1 MTSMISEAGNL
12 PVAFTSFVGRRH
24 LLAEI
29 RRVLGPARLL
39 TLTGMGGVGKT
50 RLAIEA
56 AAASRKAFADGV
68 WLVDLAPVR
77 EPLSVADAAAAA
89 LGVPELGARPA
100 LDQLAGYLAGRRA
113 LIVLDN
119 CEHLID
125 ACAELAQALLSAA
138 PEVRILATSRQT
150 LGIAG
155 EHVLVVPPLSV
166 PEEAVELLRDRATA
180 VRPEFRITDLN
191 RAGAS
196 RLCAD
201 LDGLPLAI
209 ELAASRL
216 RTLTVEQAVDR
227 LEDRFTLLTS
237 GSRTARPRQRT
248 LRALV
253 DWSYELCGPAERLLW
268 NRLSVFVGG
277 FALDAV
283 ESVCVG
289 EGIAP
294 HEVVDLLD
302 RLVGQSIVLATEQEG
317 LPRYRML
324 ETIRRYGR
332 LRLAE
337 SDEEQRLLTKH
348 RDFFLALAERTA
360 VTWYGPGQQQT
371 LARLRAEHNDLLA
384 ALDHDGDPQAELALA
399 AALRYHWCADRF
411 LGEGRRRLEHA
422 LASSPEPT
430 SARARALWAAA
441 WVALVQ
447 GDPAAADGWLTE
459 AGELGDRLDDP
470 AVRANVL
477 GFRGTL
483 ALFRGHLEEAVPL
496 FEGAVAAHTAL
507 GEEATTVFWLF
518 QLARTQAHLGD
529 PRAAE
534 TATRAV
540 AVSRAHGEGLSR
552 SYALWALGL
561 DALVRG
567 DLAAAMALTRAGLE
581 IQRDFNDYVGA
592 ALLLELHA
600 WISAAGDDHE
610 RAGRLLGA
618 VRTLWRDTGT
628 GLSVFGPDLT
638 EHHARC
644 EEAVAG
650 ALGPAA
656 YERALAEG
664 GRHDRPGRG
673 IAFALAGDTEPAT
686 PATATARSPLTQ
698 RERQVASLVAKGMTN
713 RQIAATLVLSPR
725 TIGGHVDH
733 ILAKLGYG
741 RRAQIATW
749 WAENQVPDP
758 SE

>member
-1 MTSMISEAGNL
+1 MPSMTSEAGNL
-12 PVAFTSFVGRRH
+12 PVTFTSFVGRRH
-24 LLAEI
+24 LIGEI

-68 WLVDLAPVR
+68 WLVDLAPVL
-77 EPLSVADAAAAA
+77 EPLAVADAAARA
-89 LGVPELGARPA
+89 LRVPELGVRPA

-119 CEHLID
+119 CEHLVD

-138 PEVRILATSRQT
+138 PEVRVLATSRQT

-180 VRPEFRITDLN
+180 VRPEFRITEVN

-196 RLCAD
+196 RLCAG

-216 RTLTVEQAVDR
+216 RTLTVDQAVDR
-227 LEDRFTLLTS
+227 LEDRFTLFTS

-277 FALDAV
+277 FTLDAV
-283 ESVCVG
+283 EGVCVG
-289 EGIAP
+289 EGIAR

-302 RLVGQSIVLATEQEG
+302 RLVGQSIVVATEQEG

-324 ETIRRYGR
+324 ETIRHYGR

-337 SDEEQRLLTKH
+337 SDEEQRLLAKH
-348 RDFFLALAERTA
+348 RDFFLALAEHTA
-360 VTWYGPGQQQT
+360 DTWYGPGQQQI

-384 ALDHDGDPQAELALA
+384 ALNHAGDPQAELALA
-399 AALRYHWCADRF
+399 AALRYHWCADRY
-411 LGEGRRRLEHA
+411 LGEGRRQLDRA
-422 LASSPEPT
+422 LAGAPEPSST
-430 SARARALWAAA
+430 RARALWAAA
-441 WVALVQ
+441 WVALLQ
-447 GDPAAADGWLTE
+447 GDPVAADRWLTE
-459 AGELGDRLDDP
+459 AGKLADQLDDP
-470 AVRANVL
+470 AVRANVH

-483 ALFRGHLEEAVPL
+483 ALFRGNSEVAASR
-496 FEGAVAAHTAL
+496 FEDAVAAHTAL

-529 PRAAE
+529 PRSVD
-534 TATRAV
+534 TARRAV
-540 AVSRAHGEGLSR
+540 AISQAHGESLIR
-552 SYALWALGL
+552 AYALWVLGL

-567 DLAAAMALTRAGLE
+567 DLAAALEPTRAGLQ
-581 IQRDFNDYVGA
+581 IQRDFNDYVGS
-592 ALLLELHA
+592 ALLLELLA
-600 WISAAGDDHE
+600 WISSANDDHE
-610 RAGRLLGA
+610 RAGRLLGM
-618 VRTLWRDTGT
+618 VRALWRDTGT
-628 GLSVFGPDLT
+628 RLSVFGPDLA

-644 EEAVAG
+644 EEAVAH
-650 ALGPAA
+650 ALGPEP
-656 YERALAEG
+656 YKQALSVG
-664 GRHDRPGRG
+664 GGYNTPGRA
-673 IAFALAGDTEPAT
+673 IDHALRTGAGPVDPVAV
-686 PATATARSPLTQ
+686 PSSLTR
-698 RERQVASLVAKGMTN
+698 RESEVAALVAQGMSN
-713 RQIAATLVLSPR
+713 RQIAAELVLSPR
-725 TIGGHVDH
+725 TVDGHIDN
-733 ILAKLGYG
+733 IRAKLGFG
-741 RRAQIATW
+741 SRAQIAGW
-749 WAENQVPDP
+749 WATNQANTP
-758 SE
+758 